1 MLKNVLLT
9 PATFK
14 MCLRQTSLKCVRL
27 NKSLHPY
34 VVFLPSEQ
42 KTKVLNAI
50 FGSKAAVD
58 ILKFSLGQGISNKI
72 YQKDLVRKLG
82 YSNKTIIEN
91 SKSLSKLGILT
102 EEMEKSERNGRIV
115 WVKAY
120 QLSDTGR
127 WFALLLAE
135 EKGLSTKE
143 KAEILQ
149 NLFRAYVRWV
159 RDLSDKLHVDKKI
172 LEKTFAEEMK

>member
-1 MLKNVLLT
+1 LFT

-14 MCLRQTSLKCVRL
+14 MWPRQTSLKCAML
-27 NKSLHPY
+27 NKTLHPY
-34 VVFLPSEQ
+34 VVFLPLEQ

-50 FGSKAAVD
+50 FGSKTAVD

-72 YQKDLVRKLG
+72 YQKDLVGKLG

-102 EEMEKSERNGRIV
+102 EKMEKKEQNGRIV
-115 WVKAY
+115 WVKTY
-120 QLSDTGR
+120 QLSDSGK

-135 EKGLSTKE
+135 EKDLSTGE

-159 RDLSDKLHVDKKI
+159 KDLSDKLHIDKKM
-172 LEKTFAEEMK
+172 LEKTFTEEMR